1 MEVLRFG
8 YRLPF
13 LSAPPLSGSPLPM
26 PSYSPTSIK
35 GAALEEVT
43 LALVAKGAVEL
54 APLPSPGFYSRLF
67 VVWKTS
73 GSWRPVIDL
82 SHLNRFVDAS
92 HFQMETIQSVL
103 LSVHQGDWMASIDL
117 KEAYLQVPIHP
128 SSRHLLRFVF
138 RDQVY
143 QFKALCFGLSTAP
156 QVFTRVMAPV
166 SAILHSMGIRMRRY
180 LDDWLV
186 QSSSRDSLVRDL
198 QTVLSLCHELGIVVN
213 PQKSNL
219 VPSQI
224 VQYLGV
230 VIDSTSFRASPS
242 QDRISR
248 LRSTAAAFRSSASP
262 PVSLWLSLLGALSS
276 LAHLVPG
283 GRLRMRS
290 LQLCLH
296 RSWDRLDLQAP
307 VPVSPVCLQD
317 LQWWLHLPRLS
328 SGVSLCQVSPD
339 LHFWSDAS
347 DVGWGAHLDRQVAS
361 GLWDSSQAALSIN
374 ARELLAVH
382 LGLCQFQS
390 SLRGMTVAVFCDN
403 TTAVAYPRKEGGTRS
418 PLLNS
423 LAQEILRWT
432 ESLSIRLAP
441 QFLPGSQ
448 NVLADALSRPHQLP
462 HSEWSLNMDVFLSLR
477 RLWPVQ
483 IDLFA
488 TSDNRRCSIYFSPLH
503 DPMSAGTDAFLQSWD
518 GLQAYAFPPV
528 SLIPRVLAKL
538 RASSG
543 TELTLVA
550 PHWARRPWFADLL
563 LLSLAPP
570 VVLPSRRDLLRLPRS
585 RHLYP
590 DLHRLRLHAWRL
602 QRFTRA
608 AGFSSAVTEQSSLAR
623 RPSSRALYQHRWS
636 VYRSW
641 CHDQGHSV
649 SRPTLA
655 KIADFLYWLRFTKGL
670 SVSSLR
676 GYRSALS
683 AVFRFHLP
691 SLSSDPVLRDLLRS
705 FRLSSAERVM
715 RPPAW
720 DLSKVLQYLVTSAF
734 EHLSHASFRAL
745 TLKTLFLLA
754 LATAKRVGEL
764 QALSSLVTF
773 VGADACLSYI
783 PQFVAKSESLT
794 RSIPRSFLVKS
805 LADFAAGLDTNL
817 LLCPVRALRL
827 YLPRARSLSPGRH
840 RLFVSPRRPSRAMSK
855 NAVSFFLREVISAAG
870 AARPH
875 VGSLR
880 AHDVRSVSTSVAFH
894 RNWSVSSVLESA
906 TWASS
911 SVFSSFY
918 LRDIQHEFD
927 GLLSLGPFVAAGTR
941 IG

>member
-13 LSAPPLSGSPLPM
+13 LSAPPLSGAPLPM

-103 LSVHQGDWMASIDL
+103 LSVRQGDWMASIDL

-138 RDQVY
+138 RGKVY

-198 QTVLSLCHELGIVVN
+198 QTVLGLCHELGIVVN

-230 VIDSTSFRASPS
+230 VIDSISFRASPS

-248 LRSTAAAFRSSASP
+248 LQSTADAFRSSASP
-262 PVSLWLSLLGALSS
+262 PASLWLSLLGVLSS

-307 VPVSPVCLQD
+307 VPVSLVCLQD

-328 SGVSLCQVSPD
+328 SGVSPD

-347 DVGWGAHLDRQVAS
+347 DVGWGAHLERQVAS
-361 GLWDSSQAALSIN
+361 GLWDSGQAALSIN

-382 LGLCQFQS
+382 LGLRQFQS

-403 TTAVAYPRKEGGTRS
+403 TTAVAYLRKEGGTRS

-462 HSEWSLNMDVFLSLR
+462 HSEWSLHRDVFQSLR

-488 TSDNRRCSIYFSPLH
+488 TSDNHRCSIYFSPLH
-503 DPMSAGTDAFLQSWD
+503 DPKSAGTDAFLQSWD

-550 PHWARRPWFADLL
+550 PHWAQRPWFADLL

-570 VVLPSRRDLLRLPRS
+570 VALPSRRDLLRLPRS

-590 DLHRLRLHAWRL
+590 GLLRLRLHAWRL
-602 QRFTRA
+602 
-608 AGFSSAVTEQSSLAR
+608 SSA
-623 RPSSRALYQHRWS
+623 SRE
-636 VYRSW
+636 
-641 CHDQGHSV
+641 
-649 SRPTLA
+649 
-655 KIADFLYWLRFTKGL
+655 
-670 SVSSLR
+670 
-676 GYRSALS
+676 
-683 AVFRFHLP
+683 
-691 SLSSDPVLRDLLRS
+691 
-705 FRLSSAERVM
+705 RL
-715 RPPAW
+715 
-720 DLSKVLQYLVTSAF
+720 
-734 EHLSHASFRAL
+734 
-745 TLKTLFLLA
+745 
-754 LATAKRVGEL
+754 
-764 QALSSLVTF
+764 
-773 VGADACLSYI
+773 
-783 PQFVAKSESLT
+783 
-794 RSIPRSFLVKS
+794 
-805 LADFAAGLDTNL
+805 
-817 LLCPVRALRL
+817 
-827 YLPRARSLSPGRH
+827 
-840 RLFVSPRRPSRAMSK
+840 VSPRR
-855 NAVSFFLREVISAAG
+855 
-870 AARPH
+870 
-875 VGSLR
+875 
-880 AHDVRSVSTSVAFH
+880 
-894 RNWSVSSVLESA
+894 
-906 TWASS
+906 
-911 SVFSSFY
+911 
-918 LRDIQHEFD
+918 
-927 GLLSLGPFVAAGTR
+927 
-941 IG
+941 